1 MNDSLNDSLE
11 QMVAQYRR
19 GQQLVLLFAYDGAL
33 TDLSVRP
40 WQATLPPATRRTLS
54 GLTALPRVTVGV
66 ISGRELDE
74 LKSLVG
80 LQDIF
85 YAGTDG
91 LELDFHGQ
99 TVCHP
104 LVHHSIQLVSRV
116 ARALEPH
123 LHDFPTAW
131 LERKQFG
138 LSVHYR
144 RLDPQI
150 VPLLH
155 SRVEQALADWAE
167 RLYVVTGAKA
177 VEITPKLGWTK
188 GTAVEF
194 VLEHVGPE
202 PCVVLY
208 AGDEA
213 GDVNALWEVSIHG
226 GITIGVGSPHHPT
239 TAQFELRDAEAIRH
253 LLDELCQGL
262 GCVPSMQETGFK

>member
-1 MNDSLNDSLE
+1 MNDSLYDALE

-54 GLTALPRVTVGV
+54 GLAALPRVTVGV

-213 GDVNALWEVSIHG
+213 GDVEALWEVSIHG
-226 GITIGVGSPHHPT
+226 GITIGVGSPHPT

-262 GCVPSMQETGFK
+262 GCVPSMQETGLT